1 MSETPGPQGDSRQA
15 RATSSGE
22 PLIGRKY
29 VYVGVAVLLVVLVII
44 VVLVVLAVRNPTH
57 TQTFRDIAIIALA
70 AESGLVGLALIVLIV
85 QVARL
90 TNMLEYEV
98 KPILE
103 NTSDAVRTVRGTAAF
118 MSEHMVSPVIR
129 VSSYASGF
137 GRLAGAVGRL
147 FSSGGE
153 VSPATSES
161 ESDAQSFEGGDQ

>member
-1 MSETPGPQGDSRQA
+1 MSETPGPQADSRQA
-15 RATSSGE
+15 RATASGE

-29 VYVGVAVLLVVLVII
+29 AYIGVAVLLIVLAII

-70 AESGLVGLALIVLIV
+70 AESGLAGLALIVLIV

-147 FSSGGE
+147 FSLGSKT
-153 VSPATSES
+153 SPARSES
-161 ESDAQSFEGGDQ
+161 GNDAQSFEGGDQ

>member
-1 MSETPGPQGDSRQA
+1 MSETPDTQTDSAQA

-22 PLIGRKY
+22 PLVGRKY
-29 VYVGVAVLLVVLVII
+29 AYIGVAVLLVVLAI
-44 VVLVVLAVRNPTH
+44 VAALVVLAVRNPTH

-90 TNMLEYEV
+90 TNMLEYEI

-103 NTSDAVRTVRGTAAF
+103 NTSDAVKTVRGTAAF

-147 FSSGGE
+147 FALGSKA
-153 VSPATSES
+153 SPTGSES
-161 ESDAQSFEGGDQ
+161 GNDGQSFEGGNQ